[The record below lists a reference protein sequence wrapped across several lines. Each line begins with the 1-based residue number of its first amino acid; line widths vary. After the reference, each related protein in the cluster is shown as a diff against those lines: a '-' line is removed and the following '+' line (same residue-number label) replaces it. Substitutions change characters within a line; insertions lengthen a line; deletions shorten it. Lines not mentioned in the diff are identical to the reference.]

1 MATPTAT
8 PPTTPGV
15 TRRVCVRGVRGALG
29 RSVAEHVARLPDV
42 EVAVGL
48 PADEPCHT
56 IVDVGLAD
64 HDVLGRRGTSAT
76 LDAAELVAEADR
88 RNAVHIVIVTS
99 AMVYGA
105 IANNPV
111 PLTEESVLR
120 PDPRFVYARQ
130 LAAAEELVES
140 WRTARPGRTV
150 AVLRPA
156 IPVAAG
162 GTSSLARALTA
173 GFGQR
178 FGEADPGAQ
187 FVHHHDVASAVGV
200 AVAKRLDGVYNV
212 AADGAIPGERV
223 RALSGQR
230 WRLPLPERV
239 SEVVGALRWRFQRG
253 PIPPGLRPYT
263 RHPWSVAND
272 KLRAE
277 GWEPTVTGEQAYVE
291 STEAPWW
298 ANITPKRR
306 QEISLGLLVAAI
318 AGALTTAVVLVVRWR
333 RRRSE

>member
-1 MATPTAT
+1 MTAT
-8 PPTTPGV
+8 SATTAGA

-29 RSVAEHVARLPDV
+29 RSVAEHVARLADV

-56 IVDVGLAD
+56 VVDVGHAD
-64 HDVLGRRGTSAT
+64 HHVLGRRGASPTI
-76 LDAAELVAEADR
+76 DAAELVAEADR
-88 RNAVHIVIVTS
+88 RGAVHVVVVTS

-111 PLTEESVLR
+111 PLTEEAVLR
-120 PDPRFVYARQ
+120 PDPRFAYARQ

-187 FVHHHDVASAVGV
+187 FVHHADVASAVGV

-263 RHPWSVAND
+263 RQPWSVAND

-298 ANITPKRR
+298 ANVTPKRR
-306 QEISLGLLVAAI
+306 QEISLGLLVAVI
-318 AGALTTAVVLVVRWR
+318 TGALAAAVVAVVRWR
-333 RRRSE
+333 GRRAA

>member
-1 MATPTAT
+1 
-8 PPTTPGV
+8 V
-15 TRRVCVRGVRGALG
+15 VVRGVRGALG
-29 RSVAEHVARLPDV
+29 RCVAEHMATLPELQVTVDDRPGESCEAIV
-42 EVAVGL
+42 E
-48 PADEPCHT
+48 
-56 IVDVGLAD
+56 IGLAD
-64 HDVLGRRGTSAT
+64 HDVLGRRGASPT
-76 LDAAELVAEADR
+76 LDAAELIAEADR
-88 RNAVHIVIVTS
+88 RGAAHLVVVTS

-111 PLTEESVLR
+111 PLTEDAVLR
-120 PDPRFVYARQ
+120 PDPRFAYARQ

-140 WRTARPGRTV
+140 WRTARPERTV

-187 FVHHHDVASAVGV
+187 FVHHADVASAVALAVV
-200 AVAKRLDGVYNV
+200 ARLDGVYNV
-212 AADGAIPGERV
+212 APDGSIPGERV

-230 WRLPLPERV
+230 WRIPLPDRV

-253 PIPPGLRPYT
+253 PIPPGLRSYT
-263 RHPWSVAND
+263 RQPWSIAND
-272 KLRAE
+272 KLKAE

-291 STEAPWW
+291 STEARWW

-306 QEISLGLLVAAI
+306 QELAL
-318 AGALTTAVVLVVRWR
+318 GALVAVVLGALATGTAVMMRWWR
-333 RRRSE
+333 RRQP

>member
-1 MATPTAT
+1 M
-8 PPTTPGV
+8 
-15 TRRVCVRGVRGALG
+15 CVRGVRGALG
-29 RSVAEHVARLPDV
+29 RSVAEHVSTLPGV
-42 EVAVGL
+42 EVALGL
-48 PADEPCHT
+48 PAGEACHT
-56 IVDVGLAD
+56 LVEIGLAD
-64 HDVLGRRGTSAT
+64 HDVLGRLGSSPAI
-76 LDAAELVAEADR
+76 DAAELIAEADR
-88 RNAVHIVIVTS
+88 RGAVHVVVVTS

-111 PLTEESVLR
+111 PLTEEAVLR
-120 PDPRFVYARQ
+120 PDPHFAYARH
-130 LAAAEELVES
+130 LAAAEEVVES

-187 FVHHHDVASAVGV
+187 FVHHHDVATAVGV
-200 AVAKRLDGVYNV
+200 AVVKQLDGVYNV
-212 AADGAIPGERV
+212 APDGSIPGERV

-230 WRLPLPERV
+230 WRLPLPDRL
-239 SEVVGALRWRFQRG
+239 SEVVANLGWRFQRG

-263 RHPWSVAND
+263 RQPWAVAND

-277 GWEPTVTGEQAYVE
+277 GWVPTVTGEQAYVE

-298 ANITPKRR
+298 SSITPKRR
-306 QEISLGLLVAAI
+306 QELSLGALVALL
-318 AGALTTAVVLVVRWR
+318 AGGLLTGVVTTVRWIR
-333 RRRSE
+333 RRRRAASGG

>member
-1 MATPTAT
+1 MWSRLTPTGT
-8 PPTTPGV
+8 FGFV
-15 TRRVCVRGVRGALG
+15 TSVVVRGVRGALG
-29 RSVAEHVARLPDV
+29 RCVAARVAALTDV
-42 EVAVGL
+42 DVTIDDASG
-48 PADEPCHT
+48 EPCHALVE
-56 IVDVGLAD
+56 IGLAD
-64 HDVLGRRGTSAT
+64 HDVLGRRGASPT
-76 LDAAELVAEADR
+76 LDAAELIVEADR
-88 RNAVHIVIVTS
+88 RGAEHLVVVTS

-111 PLTEESVLR
+111 PLTEDAVLR
-120 PDPRFVYARQ
+120 PDPKFAYARQ

-187 FVHHHDVASAVGV
+187 FVHHADVASAVAL
-200 AVAKRLDGVYNV
+200 AVVKRLDGVYNV
-212 AADGAIPGERV
+212 APDGSIPGERV

-230 WRLPLPERV
+230 WRIPLPDRL

-253 PIPPGLRPYT
+253 PIPPGLRSYT
-263 RHPWSVAND
+263 RQPWSIAND
-272 KLRAE
+272 KLKAE

-291 STEAPWW
+291 STEARWW
-298 ANITPKRR
+298 VNITPKRR
-306 QEISLGLLVAAI
+306 QELALGTFVAAVLGVL
-318 AGALTTAVVLVVRWR
+318 ATGTALAVRWWR
-333 RRRSE
+333 RRQP

>member
-1 MATPTAT
+1 
-8 PPTTPGV
+8 V
-15 TRRVCVRGVRGALG
+15 VVRGVRGALG
-29 RSVAEHVARLPDV
+29 RCVAEHMATLPELRVTVDDRPGESCEAIV
-42 EVAVGL
+42 E
-48 PADEPCHT
+48 
-56 IVDVGLAD
+56 IGLAD
-64 HDVLGRRGTSAT
+64 HDVLGRRGASPT
-76 LDAAELVAEADR
+76 LDAAELIAEADR
-88 RNAVHIVIVTS
+88 RGAAHLVVVTS

-111 PLTEESVLR
+111 PLTEDAVLR
-120 PDPRFVYARQ
+120 PDPRFAYARQ

-140 WRTARPGRTV
+140 WRTARPERTV

-187 FVHHHDVASAVGV
+187 FVHHADVASAVALAVV
-200 AVAKRLDGVYNV
+200 ARLDGVYNV
-212 AADGAIPGERV
+212 APDGSIPGERV

-230 WRLPLPERV
+230 WRIPLPDRV

-253 PIPPGLRPYT
+253 PIPPGLRSYT
-263 RHPWSVAND
+263 RQPWSIAND
-272 KLRAE
+272 KLKAE

-291 STEAPWW
+291 STEARWW

-306 QEISLGLLVAAI
+306 QELAL
-318 AGALTTAVVLVVRWR
+318 GALVAVVLGALATGTAVMMRWWR
-333 RRRSE
+333 RRQP